1 MLTAWLIREINNWKQ
16 FSQLH
21 KPNISDMNKNST
33 KTASC
38 NASMFRLKWRGLK
51 LLMLLVFLQL
61 CAITTYAQV
70 KVAGTVLDNKGMA
83 LPGVT
88 VKVKGTALGA
98 TTSNSGKFTLNVP
111 SANSVL
117 VFSYIG
123 FLPQE
128 VTVGNKTNIN
138 ISLKEDLSNL
148 EELVVTG
155 YGGVAKKKDLTG
167 ASSSVS
173 AKDIEERQPINIF
186 DALQGKA
193 AGVLIVNDGG
203 GAPGAN
209 GSIQIRGTS
218 TLNGGN
224 GPLYIVDGVI
234 NPDGANINPA
244 DIANIEVLKDAA
256 SASIYGSRAA
266 NGVIL
271 ITTKTGQEGK
281 PMINMT
287 YNHVFGRLAHRI
299 PVSNS
304 AEVRAFRTIQGR
316 GTNTDSINP
325 SFNADNDL
333 QDLLLGNLAQKKEV
347 KFGVSGGQKGLSY
360 YTSLNYLDDKSIIL
374 NSWAKRLQSRINI
387 GYQFSPKLKYSNN
400 ISFSWQKS
408 NQTPIGNTV
417 KVVIDRPAY
426 SLIYYPDGSLTS
438 YIGSKRNPIANALF
452 ERDED
457 ETYSAQFNNQ
467 LDYQLIKE
475 LKFTTLFNA
484 KLDNFQNMYFSPR
497 FISDNNAKNSG
508 RNEMSKTFTWEYQAF
523 LNFNKRVATDHE
535 FSALLGFSADKRRY
549 DRFHTEY
556 LNSVNEEIF
565 VTFPDYLTS
574 AKTYTDATANTTAS
588 IFSRAGYNYK
598 GRYILQGTYRRDGSS
613 RFGNEN
619 KWGNFF
625 SASAAWRFSDEKFMG
640 WAKSFLDDAK
650 LRYSFGQLGNDKIG
664 DYESYTKVDF
674 LGNYN
679 GIGGAALTSTF
690 GNSFIQWETTTQ
702 NNIGLDLTFLK
713 GRLGF
718 TADYYVKA
726 TKDLLYARELAK
738 ETGFS
743 KVQVNL
749 GDIQTK
755 GLEFVVNG
763 TPITNKN
770 FEWNVTGNISF
781 ERGKIS
787 RLAGGIPLFAG
798 NKWYV
803 EEGGRI
809 GNFYGWKNLG
819 VYAWDESNAYDES
832 WRKLTV
838 VLENGVPKY
847 ENGSPVYTLDG
858 KQYTGTVKN
867 MYAPDGKLRGG
878 DAEWQDLKQDG
889 VIDDADRQVLGNAT
903 PDFYMGIMNNFRY
916 KNFTLSFLFNG
927 SFGGEVYNS
936 LLQSQNK
943 PSNTGAGSPDMVYNS
958 WRKPGDIAKYPYYLQ
973 KDNRGNLKTD
983 GNSIYIEDASFIRLS
998 SARLAYKLEDKW
1010 AKKVFTKGITA
1021 YVYGMNLLTW
1031 TNYKGYDPEFSTNNP
1046 LTPGDDTGKYP
1057 KRREYGLGLNVNF

>member
-1 MLTAWLIREINNWKQ
+1 
-16 FSQLH
+16 
-21 KPNISDMNKNST
+21 MNKNFT
-33 KTASC
+33 RTISC
-38 NASMFRLKWRGLK
+38 NLKVFGINGIRRK
-51 LLMLLVFLQL
+51 LMLILIMLQF
-61 CAITTYAQV
+61 AGAVVYAQSI
-70 KVAGTVLDNKGMA
+70 KVTGTVTDNKGEP

-88 VKVKGTALGA
+88 IKVKGTPIGA
-98 TTSNSGKFTLNVP
+98 TTTGNGKYTLSVP
-111 SANSVL
+111 GATSVL
-117 VFSYIG
+117 LFSYVG

-128 VTVGNKTNIN
+128 VTVGSKAKID
-138 ISLKEDLSNL
+138 ISLKEDFSNL

-167 ASSSVS
+167 ASSSVN
-173 AKDIEERQPINIF
+173 AKDIEERQPINLF

-203 GAPGAN
+203 GAPGAT

-224 GPLYIVDGVI
+224 GPLYIVDGII

-271 ITTKTGQEGK
+271 ITTKKGEEGK
-281 PMINMT
+281 PMINLT

-304 AEVRAFRTIQGR
+304 AEVRAFRAIQGR
-316 GTNTDSINP
+316 GNGTDSINP

-333 QDLLLGNLAQKKEV
+333 QDLLLGNLAQKSEV
-347 KFGVSGGQKGLSY
+347 KLGVSGGQKGLSY

-374 NSWAKRLQSRINI
+374 NSWAKRLQSRINVS
-387 GYQFSPKLKYSNN
+387 YQFSPKLKYSNN
-400 ISFSWQKS
+400 ISFSWEKS
-408 NQTPIGNTV
+408 NQVSIGNTV
-417 KVVIDRPAY
+417 KVVMDRPAY

-438 YIGSKRNPIANALF
+438 YIASKRNPIAQALH

-457 ETYSAQFNNQ
+457 EKYSGQFNNQ
-467 LDYQLIKE
+467 LDFQINRD

-484 KLDNFQNMYFSPR
+484 KLDNFQNLYFSPR
-497 FISDNNAKNSG
+497 FISDNKAKNSG
-508 RNEMSKTFTWEYQAF
+508 RNEMTKTFSWEYQAF
-523 LNFNKRVATDHE
+523 LNYNKTFFKDHN
-535 FSALLGFSADKRRY
+535 FSALLGFSADRRRF
-549 DRFHTEY
+549 DNFHTEY

-574 AKTYTDATANTTAS
+574 SKTYTSATANTTAS
-588 IFSRAGYNYK
+588 LFSRLGYNYK

-625 SASAAWRFSDEKFMG
+625 SASAAWRFSDEKFME
-640 WAKSFLDDAK
+640 WTKPFMDDAK
-650 LRYSFGQLGNDKIG
+650 LRFSFGQLGNDKIG

-674 LGNYN
+674 EGNYN

-690 GNSFIQWETTTQ
+690 GNAFIKWETTTQ
-702 NNIGLDLTFLK
+702 NNAGLDLSFFK

-718 TADYYVKA
+718 TADYYVKR
-726 TKDLLYARELAK
+726 TRDLLYARELSK
-738 ETGFS
+738 ETGYS

-749 GDIQTK
+749 GNIQTK
-755 GLEFVVNG
+755 GLEFVVTG
-763 TPITNKN
+763 TPVTNKN
-770 FEWNVTGNISF
+770 FEWNLSGNVSF
-781 ERGKIS
+781 ERGTIS
-787 RLAGGIPLFAG
+787 KLADGIPFFAG

-803 EEGGRI
+803 EEGGKI

-819 VYAWDESNAYDES
+819 VYQWDESNAYDER

-838 VLENGVPKY
+838 VLENGQPKY
-847 ENGSPVYTLDG
+847 VDGKPVYSLDG
-858 KQYTGTVKN
+858 KAYTGNIKSIS
-867 MYAPDGKLRGG
+867 APDGKLKGG
-878 DAEWQDLKQDG
+878 DAEWEDKKQDG
-889 VIDDADRQVLGNAT
+889 IIDDADRQILGNAT
-903 PDFYMGIMNNFRY
+903 PDFYLGIMNSLRY
-916 KNFTLSFLFNG
+916 KSFTVSFLFNG
-927 SFGGEVYNS
+927 SFGGEIYNS

-958 WRKPGDIAKYPYYLQ
+958 WRKPGDIAKYPYYIE

-998 SARLAYKLEDKW
+998 SARLAYRLNPEW
-1010 AKKVFTKGITA
+1010 TKRIYLKGVTA

-1031 TNYKGYDPEFSTNNP
+1031 TNYRGYDPEFSSGNP
-1046 LTPGDDTGKYP
+1046 LTPGDDNGKYP
-1057 KRREYGLGLNVNF
+1057 KRREFGFGLNVNF